1 MFSIKK
7 HPLIYGTVALTGA
20 GLLCRLI
27 GFFFRIYLSR
37 TFGGEQIGIYQLTGP
52 VIGITLS
59 ITSGIF
65 QTVISKLS
73 AEEKNDNTRILFVG
87 LTIALPL
94 SFLFT
99 IVLHQN
105 AQFLATFW
113 LKEPACAPLIRV
125 FSLCIIPACFHN
137 CLGGFFLGRKK
148 IHLPAISQ
156 IAEQVVRTGSVILI
170 VQFFIHQGRTPDLTI
185 VMIGSLLGE
194 LCSMLFSAIAIS
206 LIKNPVHCKQT
217 TILYKPF
224 LILLLPL
231 FSTRIVVN
239 LLQAFETIMLP
250 HYLKMHTTTP
260 GEALNVYGTLTGMAL
275 PLILFPTTLTG
286 SLATILLP
294 SISGLR
300 AAGQM
305 TKARKTF
312 SVTVRFCFV
321 LGCFC
326 GLFFFIFADFLGEK
340 LFESTL
346 CSLFIKTLAPLCP
359 FLYMNTTLNGT
370 LQGLGKMNTIF
381 IIQVLCLSLRC
392 LLLVLLLPSFGML
405 GYLYLLLFID
415 MLQCLLYF
423 RAVRQS
429 I

>member
-125 FSLCIIPACFHN
+125 FSLCIIPACFHES
-137 CLGGFFLGRKK
+137 RK
-148 IHLPAISQ
+148 
-156 IAEQVVRTGSVILI
+156 
-170 VQFFIHQGRTPDLTI
+170 
-185 VMIGSLLGE
+185 
-194 LCSMLFSAIAIS
+194 LCFCK
-206 LIKNPVHCKQT
+206 IKN
-217 TILYKPF
+217 KPK
-224 LILLLPL
+224 
-231 FSTRIVVN
+231 R
-239 LLQAFETIMLP
+239 
-250 HYLKMHTTTP
+250 
-260 GEALNVYGTLTGMAL
+260 
-275 PLILFPTTLTG
+275 
-286 SLATILLP
+286 ATAIP
-294 SISGLR
+294 
-300 AAGQM
+300 
-305 TKARKTF
+305 
-312 SVTVRFCFV
+312 
-321 LGCFC
+321 
-326 GLFFFIFADFLGEK
+326 
-340 LFESTL
+340 
-346 CSLFIKTLAPLCP
+346 
-359 FLYMNTTLNGT
+359 
-370 LQGLGKMNTIF
+370 
-381 IIQVLCLSLRC
+381 
-392 LLLVLLLPSFGML
+392 
-405 GYLYLLLFID
+405 
-415 MLQCLLYF
+415 
-423 RAVRQS
+423 
-429 I
+429 